1 MAHITDNLILETV
14 TAAVAAGA
22 NIPLSGAP
30 LPGYRSFA
38 SKCAIGDTLHYMVR
52 EVDSVGRPTG
62 AWECGRGTIVDAGGG
77 ALAIAR
83 SLIVGSSNAD
93 AAVTFGAAN
102 KFVSLSA
109 LAPTSEQLRFDMQS
123 ALGLDFVGMVGLFPI
138 NTLRP
143 GWIKANG
150 AAISRETYARL
161 FAYYGTAYGAGNGS
175 TTFNVPD
182 YRGEFPRFFD
192 DGRGL
197 DSGRVLTTV
206 QAGQNA
212 SHTHGVNDPS
222 HAHALNYAVP
232 LNSNDTD
239 RGTGGPSA
247 FSIDDAVAPSTHYSY
262 TGISILA
269 SGGTEARPRN
279 VACAAFIR
287 Y

>member
-22 NIPLSGAP
+22 NIPLSNAP

-52 EVDSVGRPTG
+52 EVDVVGRPTG

-77 ALAIAR
+77 ALAITR
-83 SLIVGSSNAD
+83 NLIVGSSNAD

-161 FAYYGTAYGAGNGS
+161 FAYYGTTYGAGNGS

-192 DGRGL
+192 DGRGV
-197 DSGRVLTTV
+197 DAGRVLTTA

-212 SHTHGVNDPS
+212 SHTHGVNDPG
-222 HAHALNYAVP
+222 HTHTYIMKAV
-232 LNSNDTD
+232 
-239 RGTGGPSA
+239 TGGSSA
-247 FSIDDAVAPSTHYSY
+247 GGDQLNLSTANYTTSGSN
-262 TGISILA
+262 TGITIQA
-269 SGGTEARPRN
+269 SGGSEARPRN
-279 VACAAFIR
+279 IAVCAFIR

>member
-1 MAHITDNLILETV
+1 MSHITDNLILETV
-14 TAAVAAGA
+14 TASVAAGA
-22 NIPLSGAP
+22 NIPLSGTP

-52 EVDSVGRPTG
+52 EVDVVGRPTG

-83 SLIVGSSNAD
+83 SLVTGSSNAD
-93 AAVTFGAAN
+93 AAVNFGASN

-138 NTLRP
+138 NNLRP

-161 FAYYGTAYGAGNGS
+161 FAYYGTTHGAGNGS

-192 DGRGL
+192 DGRGV
-197 DSGRVLTTV
+197 DPGRVLTAV

-212 SHTHGVNDPS
+212 SHTHGINDPG
-222 HAHALNYAVP
+222 HTHTYIMKAV
-232 LNSNDTD
+232 
-239 RGTGGPSA
+239 TGGSSA
-247 FSIDDAVAPSTHYSY
+247 GGDQLNLSTANYTTSGSN
-262 TGISILA
+262 TGITIQA
-269 SGGTEARPRN
+269 SGGSEARPRN
-279 VACAAFIR
+279 IAVCAFIR